1 VDELV
6 QTSTEVSR
14 AMYLTCSSLL
24 HHFIVCST
32 PSPTQRNP
40 SPHSTDFCPRD
51 ESIYP
56 ACWAY
61 IFSVVSIYTY
71 YAEYIDPSANLRK
84 LNAQNRFYRP
94 ISEADTQSGYV
105 DIFLS
110 PMLEIYPDMSHSYI
124 IELKYARYK
133 DPESRVEELRA
144 EAIAQTNRYADTDRV
159 KNAIGT
165 TQLHKIVVVYK
176 GMEMR
181 VCEEVNS

>member
-1 VDELV
+1 MDELV

-71 YAEYIDPSANLRK
+71 YAEYIDPSANLKKTECAESTLPCLQYLSARDVFF
-84 LNAQNRFYRP
+84 RFQPLFPP
-94 ISEADTQSGYV
+94 IKAFADNT
-105 DIFLS
+105 
-110 PMLEIYPDMSHSYI
+110 ET
-124 IELKYARYK
+124 
-133 DPESRVEELRA
+133 A
-144 EAIAQTNRYADTDRV
+144 ET
-159 KNAIGT
+159 G
-165 TQLHKIVVVYK
+165 L
-176 GMEMR
+176 
-181 VCEEVNS
+181 